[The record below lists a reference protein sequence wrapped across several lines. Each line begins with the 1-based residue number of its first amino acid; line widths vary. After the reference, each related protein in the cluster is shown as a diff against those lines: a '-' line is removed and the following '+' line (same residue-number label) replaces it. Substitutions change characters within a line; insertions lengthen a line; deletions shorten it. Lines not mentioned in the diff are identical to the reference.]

1 MSLKVNH
8 VTRVLSFAALVLLNM
23 GCEAPLNLTGIE
35 QEKSL
40 ITHRFDQFQASASI
54 DDVVVVVGTNG
65 VILSSEDNGGLWQRK
80 QLPEKSTLIDV
91 VSCANG
97 SFAALSAERELWISN
112 DSAQSW
118 QAHHIK
124 TRESLTS
131 LGCSANNTFW
141 VGGSFSTLLSS
152 KDPSVGWSEFSLGED
167 ATITEIQFIDD
178 NNAYMLGEFGL
189 VLYSNDNGKN
199 WQQLD
204 YLPNELYPQA
214 ALFVDPK
221 VGFVVG
227 LNGKILSTH
236 DGAQTWVSETTETEN
251 PLFGLSQLDGDLYAV
266 GENGVLLQR
275 QGSRWKNIPH
285 NKQARSYLRA
295 IHPLNNNQLL
305 LAGGGTMFK
314 FSPKHIETS
323 AVEK

>member
-1 MSLKVNH
+1 MSLKVNR
-8 VTRVLSFAALVLLNM
+8 VTRALSLAALVLMNI

-40 ITHRFDQFQASASI
+40 ITHRFDQLQASASI
-54 DDVVVVVGTNG
+54 DNIVVVVGTNG
-65 VILSSEDNGGLWQRK
+65 VILSSKNNGDLWQRK
-80 QLPEKSTLIDV
+80 QLPERSTLIDI

-97 SFAALSAERELWISN
+97 TFAALSAERKLWISQ
-112 DSAQSW
+112 DSAESW
-118 QAHHIK
+118 QAHNIE
-124 TRESLTS
+124 TRESVTS
-131 LGCSANNTFW
+131 LACSADNTFW

-152 KDPSVGWSEFSLGED
+152 KDPSTGWNEFSLDED
-167 ATITEIQFIDD
+167 ATITEIQFIGD

-189 VLYSNDNGKN
+189 VLFSEDNGKN
-199 WQQLD
+199 WQQLSS
-204 YLPNELYPQA
+204 LPNELYPQA
-214 ALFVDPK
+214 ALFLNAEI
-221 VGFVVG
+221 GFVVG

-236 DGAQTWVSETTETEN
+236 DGAQTWVAETTETEN
-251 PLFGLSQLDGDLYAV
+251 PLFGLGQLDGYLYAV

-275 QGSRWKNIPH
+275 QDGRWKNIPH